1 MIKYFLIAFTWDDKS
16 LDKVTILGRKEKS
29 VIKYVLEESIC
40 NQKQLDG
47 IKGID
52 DILCL
57 IHGIG
62 QYHHPSYQIIYLCH
76 LSLLKIILNDH
87 CHIDDQ

>member
-47 IKGID
+47 IKDID
-52 DILCL
+52 DILYL
-57 IHGIG
+57 IHE
-62 QYHHPSYQIIYLCH
+62 
-76 LSLLKIILNDH
+76 
-87 CHIDDQ
+87 ID